1 MRLLTNSRWMLILLK
16 NWRWTPVF
24 LIFASLAAAS
34 HLAAAEDYGAAHSPA
49 RYSRASICGD
59 YGVVATY
66 GANVAKALA
75 TESFDGRGNLVGAAI
90 VNQPGPNSTRTLTK
104 INLAG
109 TYAVN
114 TDGTG
119 TMLLAVTLPS
129 GVIANVT
136 EDFVITKVKTFDG
149 KVIAAEIQD
158 AQETPSAVIDDT
170 SLVTHTYTL
179 RTPSKACSM
188 R

>member
-1 MRLLTNSRWMLILLK
+1 MLMFLK
-16 NWRWTPVF
+16 NWRRTPVL
-24 LIFASLAAAS
+24 LIFASLAAMS
-34 HLAAAEDYGAAHSPA
+34 HLAAAQGDDAVHSSA

-66 GANVAKALA
+66 GANVARALA
-75 TESFDGRGNLVGAAI
+75 TESFDGGGKLTGAAI
-90 VNQPGPNSTRTLTK
+90 VNQPGPNSTRTL
-104 INLAG
+104 IRIELAG

-119 TMLLAVTLPS
+119 TMSLAVTLP
-129 GVIANVT
+129 GGITANVT
-136 EDFVITKVKTFDG
+136 EDFVITKVKTIDG

-179 RTPSKACSM
+179 RTVPRACSM